1 MAISLKSA
9 QPHAPDEIAM
19 TDTHA
24 LIPAAGVGERMGLKI
39 PKQYESLAGR
49 PLMAHAIETLC
60 AHAAVR
66 KVFVVLAPGDMRF
79 RLLDWGAH
87 TDKIEALYCGGATRA
102 ATVFNGLQAMQGQVQ
117 EHDWVMVHDAARPCL
132 THELI
137 GRLLREVS
145 GHDVGG
151 LLAVPLADTLKR
163 ASRPPSVTKGA
174 EEVETTVA
182 RDQLWQAQTPQM
194 FRHGLLLDALRKAG
208 VDDVTDE
215 SSAVERLGYR
225 PRLVTGSP
233 RNLKVTRPEDALLA
247 ELILKL

>member
-60 AHAAVR
+60 AHEAVR

-79 RLLDWGAH
+79 RELDWGAY

-117 EHDWVMVHDAARPCL
+117 RQDWVMVHDAARPC
-132 THELI
+132 
-137 GRLLREVS
+137 V
-145 GHDVGG
+145 
-151 LLAVPLADTLKR
+151 R
-163 ASRPPSVTKGA
+163 ASDLDRMLDRVDWLINVPA
-174 EEVETTVA
+174 H
-182 RDQLWQAQTPQM
+182 DQRWHLDLWCDLAQIVIGFKVLTIM
-194 FRHGLLLDALRKAG
+194 
-208 VDDVTDE
+208 
-215 SSAVERLGYR
+215 ERLVEVVNGFPVVSVKFLHQLL
-225 PRLVTGSP
+225 PRCGHLV
-233 RNLKVTRPEDALLA
+233 N
-247 ELILKL
+247 